1 MCYRLRFMDIEEKR
15 DGINEIARRAKSRY
29 TAAERCTKLRARPK

>member
-1 MCYRLRFMDIEEKR
+1 MDIEEKR

-29 TAAERCTKLRARPK
+29 TAAESLGQGQSQGFKQV